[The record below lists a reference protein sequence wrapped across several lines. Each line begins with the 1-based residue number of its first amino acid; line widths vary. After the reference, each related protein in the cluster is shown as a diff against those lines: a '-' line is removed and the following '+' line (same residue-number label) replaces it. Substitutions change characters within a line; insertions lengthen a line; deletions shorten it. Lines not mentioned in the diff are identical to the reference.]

1 MRSSRH
7 GTIGLAV
14 IAIVGLLLAGCGGS
28 PGGGTTGGA
37 AAPTQASGTRTFQ
50 ADNGPIVIPVEPQR
64 VATIAG
70 AIPYVLKVGVKP
82 VATTVMSFDDGTL
95 RQWYTADEL
104 AVFDAAP
111 KVGNGP
117 NIDFEALASAR
128 PDLIVVNVPRGAW
141 PRFNAERLSSIAPT
155 VFIEL
160 DTAKWKEFSQR
171 LADAVGAA
179 GAFDEQRIAY
189 EKKTAELKAKYAGK
203 VGSMT
208 FAVVNR
214 WSTSDA
220 GSFAREYAQ
229 SYCGTHA
236 TDAGLQIPGTA
247 TVPANPFEDVS
258 MELLGQLAQYD
269 ALIYPLN
276 ADGSVKSAFVP
287 VAEFNAW
294 KALPSVAGGRAL
306 GVVCSA
312 AMIDYRQGLTYLDS
326 LDKALGTLPATG

>member
-1 MRSSRH
+1 MRSARH
-7 GTIGLAV
+7 GTVGLAV
-14 IAIVGLLLAGCGGS
+14 LAIVGLLLAGCGGS
-28 PGGGTTGGA
+28 AAGGA
-37 AAPTQASGTRTFQ
+37 PEPAQASGTRTFQ
-50 ADNGPIVIPVEPQR
+50 ADNGPIVIPVKPQR
-64 VATIAG
+64 VVTIAG

-95 RQWYTADEL
+95 RQWYTAPEL
-104 AVFDAAP
+104 AAFDAAP

-117 NIDFEALASAR
+117 NLDFEAIASAR
-128 PDLIVVNVPRGAW
+128 PDLIVINVPKVAW
-141 PRFNAERLSSIAPT
+141 PRFNAERLTSIAPT

-160 DTAKWKEFSQR
+160 DTTKWKEFSQR

-179 GAFDEQRIAY
+179 GAFDEQRTAY
-189 EKKTAELKAKYAGK
+189 EKKTAELKSKYTGK

-214 WSTSDA
+214 WSTSDT

-247 TVPANPFEDVS
+247 AVAGNPFEDVS
-258 MELLGQLAQYD
+258 MELLGQLARFD

-276 ADGSVKSAFVP
+276 ADGSVKGTFVP
-287 VAEFNAW
+287 VAESNAW
-294 KALPSVAGGRAL
+294 KALPEVAAGRAV

-312 AMIDYRQGLTYLDS
+312 AMIDYRAGLTYLDS